1 MKRLQNIPGN
11 FFGFLIGTNFA
22 PMANAMGGPK
32 MNPLASTPDFD
43 GTEMIHE
50 HHQRK

>member
-1 MKRLQNIPGN
+1 MKHPTNLPGN
-11 FFGFLIGTNFA
+11 FLGFLIGTNFA

-43 GTEMIHE
+43 GNRNDT
-50 HHQRK
+50 

>member
-1 MKRLQNIPGN
+1 MKRLKNIPGN

-22 PMANAMGGPK
+22 PMSNAMGGPK

-43 GTEMIHE
+43 GKIYDT
-50 HHQRK
+50 